1 MGRPPVSK
9 SDCKGMLWPP
19 ENLSAERW
27 AREKRYRRA
36 GYRFIAGVDEVG
48 RGALAGP
55 VVAAAVILP
64 EGFDHEELADSKTL
78 SPEKRQ
84 ALYEIITREAL
95 AWAVGEASH
104 EEIDAM
110 GILQASLLA
119 MARAVTR
126 LSLTPELL
134 LVDGRF
140 TLPGWGGPQKA
151 VVDGDALC
159 ASIAAASIVAKVHR
173 DRLMESLCPA
183 YPSYGFSRHKGY
195 GTREHLEAL
204 RIYGP
209 CPIHRRTFRPV
220 CEVRKP

>member
-1 MGRPPVSK
+1 
-9 SDCKGMLWPP
+9 MLW
-19 ENLSAERW
+19 SAEGFSSNRW
-27 AREKRYRRA
+27 ARERSFRKA

-64 EGFDHEELADSKTL
+64 EDFDHEDLADSKALT
-78 SPEKRQ
+78 PEKRK
-84 ALYEIITREAL
+84 ALYEIIVREAL
-95 AWAVGEASH
+95 SWAVGEASH
-104 EEIDAM
+104 AEVDAL

-119 MARAVTR
+119 MSRAVMG
-126 LSLTPELL
+126 LNLTPELL

-140 TLPGWGGPQKA
+140 CLPGWSGPQRA

-159 ASIAAASIVAKVHR
+159 PSVAAASIVAKVAR
-173 DRLMESLCPA
+173 DRLMEEICPT
-183 YPSYGFSRHKGY
+183 YPVYGFSRHKGY

-204 RIYGP
+204 KLYGP

-220 CEVRKP
+220 SSLARPSGTR